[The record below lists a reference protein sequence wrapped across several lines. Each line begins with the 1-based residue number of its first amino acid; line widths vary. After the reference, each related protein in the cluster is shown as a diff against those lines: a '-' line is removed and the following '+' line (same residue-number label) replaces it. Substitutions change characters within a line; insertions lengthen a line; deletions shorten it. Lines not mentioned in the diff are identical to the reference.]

1 MREYGV
7 VQDEGASGY
16 GFARIGLRAPRVAVL
31 VETRANWQS
40 MFGLAMSMASSLW
53 GGYGFIYLPRGT
65 GKLHPALARIL
76 TAYDPDYLVDA
87 LWTHGDVEAM
97 GPGWHARH
105 YKGWPTDSQEST
117 ARLASYLAEEVVHDG
132 LGEDIGAHL
141 CSPFYEDEDTRWM
154 RVLSEKS
161 DGRGVHRLATVLGG
175 DPRAD
180 FEVPDGIDPLLLL
193 ALGMRAGYP
202 AKPLLPLGHE
212 LDGVAERLPHP
223 YVRYALSIR
232 KDGFGREFRDLTT
245 AWSLTQTGLVQ
256 IGKALPRARPVAVIG
271 STPEDFALAVAL
283 DRMYGAAM
291 WMPVEWAQDPNLH
304 WPVEEAYRSL
314 LNEARACGHPPIV
327 TTISLSKD
335 ELDVAVQT
343 HWPGPV
349 LGIWVGSGQVQTIGG
364 EQPEMVAAE
373 HLDLQAPKHLACAGD
388 FDLSFTSP
396 TQADGRGGFD
406 FVLPV
411 PAHTPRSEE
420 LRVAQRPFWEVDV
433 EVYPQRMPAGRNLRG
448 RALLADDQPYPSTVV
463 RSGRDGI
470 SFNPMNM
477 LFVPGGATL
486 EQSIARPRLRVPGLR
501 GWIEALATQDHPG
514 MTVRLSQAGRRAM
527 ILARLWGSRSAVA
540 QDLLELNDFLREF
553 KPPGSRDIDAYPE
566 ADGVRLAP
574 GEGYLT
580 FDAAIR
586 TLPGMKPGEI
596 RERINRLLRINALH
610 RGLIV
615 PCSECER
622 RAFYRIEL
630 AGETNRC
637 PRCGA
642 LARATSA
649 WRSEQD
655 EPQWFYDLHGAVRE
669 LLEQNGD
676 VPFLVGRH
684 LATARGFEDIAELDF
699 HWPDK
704 DEPDEIDVAAL
715 MDGRI
720 AIGETKCVAT
730 LGIRKES
737 NRTIQKLI
745 RISDLVGAD
754 EILLATTA
762 PGPWDT
768 KDISQLLKAV
778 AGKKWRFGT
787 APRIRVIT
795 DLRSIPQNK
804 LLDYRDAFR
813 MVADNA
819 QRSSS

>member
-1 MREYGV
+1 
-7 VQDEGASGY
+7 
-16 GFARIGLRAPRVAVL
+16 
-31 VETRANWQS
+31 
-40 MFGLAMSMASSLW
+40 MFGLAMSIASGLW
-53 GGYGFIYLPRGT
+53 GGYGFIYLPRGRDN
-65 GKLHPALARIL
+65 LHPALARVL
-76 TAYDPDYLVDA
+76 NAYDPDYLVDA
-87 LWTHGDVEAM
+87 LCTHGDIEALN
-97 GPGWHARH
+97 PGWHARH
-105 YKGWPTDSQEST
+105 YQGWPTDSEESA
-117 ARLASYLAEEVVHDG
+117 ARLASYFAEEVVHDD
-132 LGEDIGAHL
+132 LGKDIGAHL

-154 RVLSEKS
+154 QVLSEKS
-161 DGRGVHRLATVLGG
+161 DDQGVHRLGTVLGG
-175 DPRAD
+175 EPRAD
-180 FEVPDGIDPLLLL
+180 FEIPDGVDPLLSL

-202 AKPLLPLGHE
+202 AKPLLPLGCE
-212 LDGVAERLPHP
+212 VDGVADRLPHP

-232 KDGFGREFRDLTT
+232 QDRSGREFRDLTT

-256 IGKALPRARPVAVIG
+256 IGKGRPLARPVAVIG
-271 STPEDFALAVAL
+271 STAEDFALAVAL

-291 WMPVEWAQDPNLH
+291 WLPVEWAQDSELR

-314 LNEARACGHPPIV
+314 LNEARACRHPPIV

-335 ELDVAVQT
+335 ELDAAVQK

-349 LGIWVGSGQVQTIGG
+349 LGTWVGSGQVQTIGG
-364 EQPEMVAAE
+364 DQPEIVAAE
-373 HLDLQAPKHLACAGD
+373 HLDLRAPKHLACTGD

-420 LRVAQRPFWEVDV
+420 LHVAQRPFWKVDV

-448 RALLADDQPYPSTVV
+448 RTLLADEQPYPSTVV

-477 LFVPGGATL
+477 FYVPGGATL

-501 GWIEALATQDHPG
+501 GWIEALASQDHPDL
-514 MTVRLSQAGRRAM
+514 TVQLSQAGRRAM

-540 QDLLELNDFLREF
+540 QDLFELNRFLREF
-553 KPPGSRDIDAYPE
+553 KPSGIRDSEAYPE

-586 TLPGMKPGEI
+586 TLVGIKSEEI
-596 RERINRLLRINALH
+596 RERLNHLVRINVLH

-622 RAFYRIEL
+622 RAFYRIDLVSE
-630 AGETNRC
+630 ANTC
-637 PRCGA
+637 TRCGA
-642 LARATSA
+642 PAYATAA
-649 WRSEQD
+649 WRSAQD
-655 EPQWFYDLHGAVRE
+655 EPQWFYNLHGAVRE

-676 VPFLVGRH
+676 VPFLVGRQ
-684 LATARGFEDIAELDF
+684 LATAHGFEDIAELDF

-704 DEPDEIDVAAL
+704 DEPDEIDIAAL
-715 MDGRI
+715 ADGRVI
-720 AIGETKCVAT
+720 IGEAKCIAT

-745 RISDLVGAD
+745 RVSDLVGAD

-762 PGPWDT
+762 LGPWDT
-768 KDISQLLKAV
+768 RDISQLLRAV
-778 AGKKWRFGT
+778 TGKKWRFGT
-787 APRIRVIT
+787 APKIRVIT
-795 DLRSIPQNK
+795 DLRDTPQDN
-804 LLDYRDAFR
+804 LMDYGDAFR

-819 QRSSS
+819 RRSSS